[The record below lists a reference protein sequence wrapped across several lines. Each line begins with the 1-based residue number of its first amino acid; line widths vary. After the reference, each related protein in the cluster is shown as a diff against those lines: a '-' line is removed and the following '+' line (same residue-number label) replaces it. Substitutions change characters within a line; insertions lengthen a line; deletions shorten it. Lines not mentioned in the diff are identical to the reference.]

1 MKKTTSILTLVLPGI
16 IVAGAV
22 LTGLRP
28 TLAQDKPN
36 SKPMTYEDAIL
47 KEGKNVF
54 LRQCKSCHGPKG
66 LGNGPKA
73 ASLENGCKNLTEEET
88 QSQSDDELVNKL
100 KKGGD
105 EMPVFNRRI
114 SDEVMWAVIQYV
126 RTLKAEEK

>member
-1 MKKTTSILTLVLPGI
+1 MKKATLILTVILPGI
-16 IVAGAV
+16 IVGSAI
-22 LTGLRP
+22 LTALGP

-36 SKPMTYEDAIL
+36 SKTMTYEEAVL

-54 LRQCKSCHGPKG
+54 LRHCKSCHGPKG

-73 ASLENGCKNLTEEET
+73 ASLENGCEDLTKKQI

-105 EMPVFNRRI
+105 EMPVFNQRI

-126 RTLKAEEK
+126 RTLKTEEK